1 MLNFDYNTQLEP
13 LIQKEYGR
21 NVQKLAGF
29 LLTIEDRD
37 KRTRLAN
44 ALIELMREIHPNMRE
59 GQDYTMK
66 LWDDLYILTGFDLD
80 VDSPYPP
87 PEKSSLGKKPQTV
100 PYNTH
105 EFKHKHYGH
114 QTVKLIEQASAM
126 TDPDEQL
133 RAMIYIGRLM
143 KSFGQ
148 TWTDKNT
155 EDETIV
161 QQLREISKGKLNLD
175 LQLVKS
181 ENLFD
186 LESFRRPETG
196 RETSRE
202 PRENRGERNGNGGRD
217 NNRSRSTLSTLD
229 KGIKKERNDRGRNQN
244 RNTGRKKG
252 AK

>member
-29 LLTIEDRD
+29 LLTIEERD

-105 EFKHKHYGH
+105 EFRYKHYGH
-114 QTVKLIEQASAM
+114 QTVKLIEKASAM

-143 KSFGQ
+143 KSFAQ
-148 TWTDKNT
+148 TWTDKIM

-161 QQLREISKGKLNLD
+161 QQIREISKGKLELD

-186 LESFRRPETG
+186 LESFRRLDAG
-196 RETSRE
+196 RETPSDSRS
-202 PRENRGERNGNGGRD
+202 D
-217 NNRSRSTLSTLD
+217 NRSRSTLDRSIMD
-229 KGIKKERNDRGRNQN
+229 KGVKKDRNDRSRNQN
-244 RNTGRKKG
+244 RSNKKKG
-252 AK
+252 MK